1 MGNTVDCSK
10 FSNSSKPGRVM
21 TGKKTYKKPLLPSQS
36 KCFTLINYGGFRSS
50 SVGSITTFLLKVA
63 ALEMIRR
70 FSKSRCPYVWQGLQA
85 LQMLCY
91 PPLEWIQW
99 WAPFKRLVKSMQI
112 LSRPLLVISIATCF
126 PDKSECSNETL
137 DCSTDSRDSVAYSEE
152 SKVKDDMNTSQHVT
166 DPKILESEN
175 WLMKLHQ
182 ELENQGIS
190 LPGRINDDELHRFFA
205 ASNND
210 FSCFLASIKK
220 TINWR
225 KTYRILSEEELIM
238 WSEMIFWHGSDMMHR
253 PCLVVRLGLACNTLT
268 SQDRPGFAQ
277 AVISQVEYGVLHLV
291 DADNPQI
298 TVLVDCEGLSPSRI
312 PMQMMKYCSSCLQ
325 DHFPNCL
332 GCLFVIRL
340 PEVVDAIAQTFIEVL
355 EPATRNKLKIEGH
368 MYQKVLSDYLLT
380 LPSYLSGS
388 CTCMKCSEF
397 GNREMLQPHTIGTS
411 RRDEESDISDDEDS
425 SSLHPSNEIGFSL
438 DGSYEQVIRNVII
451 GFLIF
456 WAFISLCAL
465 LHDSG
470 GLYPPS

>member
-10 FSNSSKPGRVM
+10 LSNSSKPGSFM
-21 TGKKTYKKPLLPSQS
+21 TENKAYKKLLIPSQP
-36 KCFTLINYGGFRSS
+36 KCFTLINYGGFGSS
-50 SVGSITTFLLKVA
+50 SVGSITIFLLKVA
-63 ALEMIRR
+63 ALEMFRR
-70 FSKSRCPYVWQGLQA
+70 FSKSRCPYVWRVLQA

-91 PPLEWIQW
+91 PPLEWIPW
-99 WAPFKRLVKSMQI
+99 WEPFKGLVKSMQV
-112 LSRPLLVISIATCF
+112 LSRPLLVISIATSF
-126 PDKSECSNETL
+126 SDKSECSNGTL
-137 DCSTDSRDSVAYSEE
+137 DCSTDSHDSVAYSEQ
-152 SKVKDDMNTSQHVT
+152 SKVENDMNTSQCST
-166 DPKILESEN
+166 DPKVLESEN
-175 WLMKLHQ
+175 WLMKLRQ

-190 LPGRINDDELHRFFA
+190 LPERINDDELHRFCA

-225 KTYRILSEEELIM
+225 NTYGILSEEELIM
-238 WSEMIFWHGSDMMHR
+238 WSEMIFWHGSDVMHR

-277 AVISQVEYGVLHLV
+277 AVISQVEYGVLQLV

-298 TVLVDCEGLSPSRI
+298 TVLVDCEGLSPLRI
-312 PMQMMKYCSSCLQ
+312 PMQMMKYCSSLLQ

-380 LPSYLSGS
+380 LPSYLGGS

-397 GNREMLQPHTIGTS
+397 GNWEMLQPHAIGTS
-411 RRDEESDISDDEDS
+411 RRYDESDVSDDEDS
-425 SSLHPSNEIGFSL
+425 SSLHLSNELRFSL
-438 DGSYEQVIRNVII
+438 YGSFEQVIRNVIT

-456 WAFISLCAL
+456 WAFIALCAL
-465 LHDSG
+465 VHDSG
-470 GLYPPS
+470 GLYSPS